1 MVYSDNEYFDSLDLS
16 YPTVI
21 IKSSVL
27 AFSIMN
33 GTAAV
38 WGTPFDK
45 AFKRNNSY
53 FSKYTVA
60 EPTWVAWMV
69 HKDSPLKVHF
79 SCIFV
84 DVATIGLILN
94 LSVSGRFSEHHGVA

>member
-1 MVYSDNEYFDSLDLS
+1 M
-16 YPTVI
+16 I
-21 IKSSVL
+21 IKSNVL

-60 EPTWVAWMV
+60 EPTWQAWMV
-69 HKDSPLKVHF
+69 HKDSPLKVHLVYF
-79 SCIFV
+79 CRCGDYWARYKSF
-84 DVATIGLILN
+84 
-94 LSVSGRFSEHHGVA
+94 SVSGPFSEHHGVA